1 MKLPDVMDL
10 LKSERIRKGIS
21 LEEVAKRGGW
31 SNESVPRSMEKP
43 GANPQLRSIQRYA
56 AAVNISDFKIML
68 EQTQK
73 PTTITFFLHAGGVGK
88 STAVRDIGFALSE
101 GGFRVLLIDTDSQAN
116 LTTWLGVR
124 DVSLAQTI
132 YPAIIGDEDAL
143 HLPEPI
149 TVHGMHLI
157 PAQTDIAKIDMN
169 LPGVFMGVTRLKE
182 AVARLEG
189 YDFILIDPPPGLHS
203 LTQLAVIAA
212 DHVVVPAATNN
223 KSLEGIMTVID
234 MVKQYRRANPELR
247 IRLFVPTLHD
257 ARTNHNRE
265 TLAYF
270 REQLSSIAPV
280 ASPLTYR
287 PAVYQDAS
295 LNRKPVAEYSPKD
308 PAVEEIQTV
317 TSELLNVLGVDVAFG
332 VASHV

>member
-10 LKSERIRKGIS
+10 LKQERIRKGIS
-21 LEEVAKRGGW
+21 LEEIAKRGGW

-56 AAVNISDFKIML
+56 AAVNVSDFKITL
-68 EQTQK
+68 EQAHK
-73 PTTITFFLHAGGVGK
+73 PTVITFFLHAGGVGK
-88 STAVRDIGFALSE
+88 STAVRDIGFTLAE

-116 LTTWLGVR
+116 LSTWLGVN
-124 DVSLAQTI
+124 DVPLERTI
-132 YPAIIGDEDAL
+132 YPAVIGNEDAL
-143 HLPEPI
+143 HLPEPVA
-149 TVHGMHLI
+149 VHGMHLI

-182 AVARLEG
+182 AVAKLQG

-212 DHVVVPAATNN
+212 DHVVVPASTNN

-270 REQLSSIAPV
+270 RTELSQIAPV

-295 LNRKPVAEYSPKD
+295 LNRQPVAVYSPRD

-317 TSELLNVLGVDVAFG
+317 TSELLNVLGVNVDFA

>member
-1 MKLPDVMDL
+1 MRLPDVMEL
-10 LKSERIRKGIS
+10 LKTERLRKGIS
-21 LEEVAKRGGW
+21 LEEIAKRGNW
-31 SNESVPRSMEKP
+31 SNESVPRSMEKT

-56 AAVNISDFKIML
+56 AALDITDFKISL
-68 EQTQK
+68 EQAQK
-73 PTTITFFLHAGGVGK
+73 PTVITFFLHAGGVGK
-88 STAVRDIGFALSE
+88 STAVRDLGFALAE

-116 LTTWLGVR
+116 LTTWLGVQ
-124 DVSLAQTI
+124 DVPLTKTI
-132 YPAIIGDEDAL
+132 YPAVIGDEDAL
-143 HLPEPI
+143 RLPEPVA
-149 TVHGMHLI
+149 VHGMHLI

-182 AVARLEG
+182 AVAHLNG

-212 DHVVVPAATNN
+212 DHVVVPASTNN

-234 MVKQYRRANPELR
+234 MVKQYKRANAELR
-247 IRLFVPTLHD
+247 IRLFIPTLHD

-270 REQLSSIAPV
+270 RSELSRVAPV

-295 LNRKPVAEYSPKD
+295 LNRLPVAAYRPKD

-317 TSELLNVLGVDVAFG
+317 TSELLNVLGVNVDLG
-332 VASHV
+332 VVPHV